1 MDQGYVK
8 MEKAIEKSVE
18 YVMSKLCSDGGYS
31 FYRHTYLEESS
42 IYDTYYA
49 IRTLIMFGKSISDK
63 TIRYILNSFLEADTL
78 EKYYYSIRCIELL
91 KEDPRTYRKEVELRF
106 EISTKQLEDINLEL
120 LRILMFKRISAYY
133 DIGYSEEKTKH
144 FISSIDKSDIKTVS
158 LIYAITGNLEKDID
172 PYFDKDLGIVPIPN
186 LKYTNISTLYA
197 GYWLLKALNRELNY
211 ISKAKEF
218 VLMTQDK
225 YGAFSETKE
234 ALPDLR
240 SNYCGIFI
248 LNL

>member
-1 MDQGYVK
+1 
-8 MEKAIEKSVE
+8 
-18 YVMSKLCSDGGYS
+18 
-31 FYRHTYLEESS
+31 
-42 IYDTYYA
+42 
-49 IRTLIMFGKSISDK
+49 
-63 TIRYILNSFLEADTL
+63 
-78 EKYYYSIRCIELL
+78 
-91 KEDPRTYRKEVELRF
+91 
-106 EISTKQLEDINLEL
+106 
-120 LRILMFKRISAYY
+120 
-133 DIGYSEEKTKH
+133 
-144 FISSIDKSDIKTVS
+144 
-158 LIYAITGNLEKDID
+158 
-172 PYFDKDLGIVPIPN
+172 VPIPN

-197 GYWLLKALNRELNY
+197 CYWLLKALNRELNY

>member
-1 MDQGYVK
+1 ME
-8 MEKAIEKSVE
+8 MEKAIKKSIE
-18 YVMSKLCSDGGYS
+18 YVESKLCSDGGYS
-31 FYRHTYLEESS
+31 FYKHPYLEESN

-49 IRTLIMFGKSISDK
+49 IRTLIALGKSVSNK
-63 TIRYILNSFLEADTL
+63 TILYIINSFLDADTL

-91 KEDPRTYRKEVELRF
+91 KKDPKKYRARIELYF
-106 EISTKQLEDINLEL
+106 DISTKELEDINLEL
-120 LRILMFKRISAYY
+120 LRMLMFKRISIYY
-133 DIGYSEEKTKH
+133 DIEYSEEKIKK
-144 FISSIDKSDIKTVS
+144 FINSTDKSDIKTLS
-158 LIYAITGNLEKDID
+158 LIYAITGNLERDIE
-172 PYFDKDLGIVPIPN
+172 PYFHKHLGIVPTPN
-186 LKYTNISTLYA
+186 LKYTNTSTLYA
-197 GYWLLKALNRELNY
+197 GYWLLKLLNRELKY
-211 ISKAKEF
+211 VLRAKEF